1 MRRVLIT
8 VLVSAMFAACGGAA
22 AVPSASPTSI
32 PTSIPT
38 LEPTASPSLSA
49 APSPSS
55 PTTAPSPAGAFLVA
69 GVTSSLDPNANA
81 PDPSAFGTSFTSD
94 SAAIYVAFQLAPGL
108 SGKVTSTWKESGAT
122 DVVATFDYP
131 ASAPWAYFRLTHPGG
146 FVPGDNQEILAF
158 GPTSESVTLDF
169 TVTGAAATPSAAPS
183 GSGAF
188 TLLRMATSVDRSKN
202 QPDPSTYTDSFST
215 SASTVYVV
223 FELRSG
229 LTGTVTLAM
238 TRGGSAVIKPVS
250 LDITTVN
257 GWNDFHVNSASGFPS
272 GDYAATVTFEPT
284 GESQTVTFTV
294 Q

>member
-22 AVPSASPTSI
+22 AVPSASPT
-32 PTSIPT
+32 PIPT

-55 PTTAPSPAGAFLVA
+55 PTAEPSRAGAFLVA
-69 GVTSSLDPNANA
+69 GVTSTLDPNASA
-81 PDPSAFGTSFTSD
+81 PDPSTFGTSFTSD

-108 SGKVTSTWKESGAT
+108 SGNVTSTWKASGAS
-122 DVVATFDYP
+122 DVVASFDYP
-131 ASAPWAYFRLTHPGG
+131 PSAPWAYFRLTHPGG

-183 GSGAF
+183 GSAAF
-188 TLLRMATSVDRSKN
+188 TLLRMATSVDRSKG
-202 QPDPSTYTDSFST
+202 QPDPSTYTDSFSS
-215 SASTVYVV
+215 SASTVYIV

-229 LTGTVTLAM
+229 LTGTVTLTM

-250 LDITTVN
+250 LDITTAN
-257 GWNDFHVNSASGFPS
+257 GWSDFHIDSASGFPT